1 MCHFPDAPLT
11 VAARR
16 AANSF
21 RDDPSLG
28 DLLFL
33 EAWELGCAPGLG
45 AMLRVRQT
53 RRSNPALA
61 AEVRA
66 ELIGLRQLGQ
76 GPPAV
81 TDIPAPHSEH
91 PTHP

>member
-1 MCHFPDAPLT
+1 MRHFPDMPLT

-16 AANSF
+16 AASAF

-45 AMLRVRQT
+45 AMLCVRQI

-66 ELIGLRQLGQ
+66 ELIALRHLGQ

-81 TDIPAPHSEH
+81 AGIPAHSEH
-91 PTHP
+91 PIHS